1 MMMVVVMVMM
11 VVEDCWRLFINH
23 ALNGAELLHLARD
36 GDGAVV
42 IESVLLLRFLQ
53 EVHEERVV
61 DVDDRDHKPLTLLLT
76 LTDQDRQ
83 TTLGDVFQLLRI
95 RLILVVAVV
104 MMKQVRN
111 MDVEIQVVSFSNNP
125 HLPKTLA
132 S

>member
-95 RLILVVAVV
+95 RLLVVAVV

>member
-1 MMMVVVMVMM
+1 MVVVVVVMM
-11 VVEDCWRLFINH
+11 VVVEDCWLLFINN
-23 ALNGAELLHLARD
+23 ALDGAKLLHLARD
-36 GDGAVV
+36 GDGALV

-83 TTLGDVFQLLRI
+83 TTLGDVFQLLGI
-95 RLILVVAVV
+95 RLLVVAVV
-104 MMKQVRN
+104 MMMKQVRN

-125 HLPKTLA
+125 HFAKN
-132 S
+132 